1 MKTEP
6 TALEQYQSA
15 RIIALENALKEAQ
28 NDLKE
33 LSRLSDAAALKI
45 RVNDPVFEKQIHD
58 VDYEIINACRH
69 DQFDIDALGRTVCT
83 ECRTPKYSSNQ

>member
-6 TALEQYQSA
+6 TALEQFQAA
-15 RIIALENALKEAQ
+15 RITALENALKEAQ
-28 NDLKE
+28 DSLKE

-58 VDYEIINACRH
+58 VDYEIVSPCQH
-69 DQFDIDALGRTVCT
+69 QFEMDALGRMMCANPD
-83 ECRTPKYSSNQ
+83 CNTPKYSI

>member
-6 TALEQYQSA
+6 TQLEQYQA
-15 RIIALENALKEAQ
+15 IRITALENALRDAQ
-28 NDLKE
+28 DSLKE

-58 VDYEIINACRH
+58 VDYEIISQNGVAENKE
-69 DQFDIDALGRTVCT
+69 G
-83 ECRTPKYSSNQ
+83 TPKYSI